1 MNGLNL
7 ANPKMMDVAV
17 PANMHQGLHQEDVA
31 RRGWAYSA
39 QEALDLVGEPD
50 VVLID
55 LREKAERE
63 RHGCIPDLAFAIPRA
78 SGEHRRGR
86 SAA

>member
-17 PANMHQGLHQEDVA
+17 PTNMHQGLHQEDVA
-31 RRGWAYSA
+31 RRGCAYSA
-39 QEALDLVGEPD
+39 REALDLVGEPN

-63 RHGCIPDLAFAIPRA
+63 RQRA
-78 SGEHRRGR
+78 GEFSSLNH
-86 SAA
+86 